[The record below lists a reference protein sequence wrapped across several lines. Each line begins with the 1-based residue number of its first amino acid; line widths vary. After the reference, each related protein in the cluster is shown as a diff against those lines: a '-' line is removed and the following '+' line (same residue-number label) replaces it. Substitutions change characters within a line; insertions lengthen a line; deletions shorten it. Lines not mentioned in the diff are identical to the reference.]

1 MGSGLAVPRLTIPFL
16 RFLVFPGGYKT
27 GYDDQPAPAY
37 RTAASSDSSYDTEV
51 EDVEE
56 VVMTRSGRRVRG
68 GASTRR
74 RQQQGSADRIV
85 CFDYEDELGMPGHR

>member
-1 MGSGLAVPRLTIPFL
+1 MGSGLAVPRLTIPLL

-27 GYDDQPAPAY
+27 GYEDQPAPAY

-56 VVMTRSGRRVRG
+56 AASDAVPSYNAPSYSG
-68 GASTRR
+68 
-74 RQQQGSADRIV
+74 
-85 CFDYEDELGMPGHR
+85 